1 MRRLLLAT
9 LISLGGLVA
18 TTEQTQ
24 AQVNVNINIGQQPLW
39 GPVGHDYAQFY
50 YIPQMNVYYDVIN
63 ALFYFQQG
71 RRWINARVLPPRFG
85 HFDLYNMHKIVMNQH
100 NPFRHNHRHIQQYR
114 NYHNMQRQIAIRDA
128 RDNRYYAHPQH
139 PRHNMYR
146 NDRGPRHQAP
156 VAQHRGPQRMEPHR
170 VQPQR
175 APQHDGN
182 NRMQAHRGPQANRM
196 EPQRAP
202 QQQRRQFAE
211 RPQHQQQR
219 VQAQRAPQQHRGAGP
234 QRGHQDNGPRQH
246 EGGRR

>member
-18 TTEQTQ
+18 TTEQAQ

-39 GPVGHDYAQFY
+39 GPVGYDYAQFY
-50 YIPQMNVYYDVIN
+50 YIPQMNVYYDVLN
-63 ALFYFQQG
+63 SLFYYQQG
-71 RRWINARVLPPRFG
+71 RRWMNARMLPPRFG
-85 HFDLYNMHKIVMNQH
+85 HFDLYRMHKIVMNQH
-100 NPFRHNHRHIQQYR
+100 NPFRYNNRHMQQYG
-114 NYHNMQRQIAIRDA
+114 NYRSMQHQMAIRDA
-128 RDNRYYAHPQH
+128 RENRYYAHPQH

-146 NDRGPRHQAP
+146 NDHGPRHQAP

-170 VQPQR
+170 GQ
-175 APQHDGN
+175 QHDRN
-182 NRMQAHRGPQANRM
+182 NRMQAQRSQQVNRM
-196 EPQRAP
+196 ESQRAP

-219 VQAQRAPQQHRGAGP
+219 VQSQRAPQQHRATP
-234 QRGHQDNGPRQH
+234 QRGHQNNGPRQH

>member
-24 AQVNVNINIGQQPLW
+24 AQLNVNINIGQQPLW

-146 NDRGPRHQAP
+146 NDHGPRHQAP
-156 VAQHRGPQRMEPHR
+156 VAQHRGPQRMA
-170 VQPQR
+170 PQR

-219 VQAQRAPQQHRGAGP
+219 VQAQRAPQQHRSAGP